1 MDFLTMAVYNKFIKE
16 SVFVGGVVVDN
27 SVKFE
32 DIGFSRA
39 VFYNISATGQNWS
52 YSPKYYGYMDKP
64 RPDNG
69 IVLITSDM
77 TARFETV
84 DGKVIE
90 AKRGDVVFAP
100 IGTLYKVDFFNVDP
114 KVNIHSYTA
123 NFEMKS
129 PEGFDLHEDGGLR
142 IVAHDK
148 TGEFSPMVAE
158 LSLACNDVRNNQL
171 RIMSKFCAFL
181 DALIASNS
189 ERSQEYYPIRRG
201 IDILIVEWNKNERI
215 SRYAELCGISES
227 YFHMLFKKWSGLSP
241 VDYRNRLRVA
251 HAKSILSNTSMSVSE
266 IAASVGFDD
275 QFYFSRVFKSVT
287 GVSPQKYRKIK

>member
-1 MDFLTMAVYNKFIKE
+1 MIVYNVLVEKTIGF
-16 SVFVGGVVVDN
+16 GGVVMDN

-32 DIGFSRA
+32 EIGFSHA
-39 VFYNISATGQNWS
+39 VFYNISATGQNWTH
-52 YSPKYYGYMDKP
+52 SPKYYGYMDKP

-77 TARFETV
+77 TARFETA

-90 AKRGDVVFAP
+90 AKNGDVVFAP

-114 KVNIHSYTA
+114 KINTHSYTA

-129 PEGFDLHEDGGLR
+129 PNGQDFVEDGGLR
-142 IVAHDK
+142 IVTHDK
-148 TGEFSPMVAE
+148 TGEYVSMAAE

-171 RIMSKFCAFL
+171 RIMSKFCALL
-181 DALIASNS
+181 DTLIAGINESA
-189 ERSQEYYPIRRG
+189 QEYYPIRRG
-201 IDILIVEWNKNERI
+201 IDILIVEWNRNERI

-251 HAKSILSNTSMSVSE
+251 HAKSFLSNTSMSVNE
-266 IAASVGFDD
+266 IALSVGFDD

-287 GVSPQKYRKIK
+287 GMSPQKYRKIK

>member
-1 MDFLTMAVYNKFIKE
+1 M
-16 SVFVGGVVVDN
+16 DN

-32 DIGFSRA
+32 EIGFSHA

-52 YSPKYYGYMDKP
+52 YNPKYYGYMDKP

-77 TARFETV
+77 TARFETA
-84 DGKVIE
+84 DGKVLE
-90 AKRGDVVFAP
+90 ATRGDVVFAP

-114 KVNIHSYTA
+114 KVQTHSYTA

-129 PEGFDLHEDGGLR
+129 PDGQDLTEDGGLR
-142 IVAHDK
+142 IIAHDK
-148 TGEFSPMVAE
+148 TGEFQPMAAE

-171 RIMSKFCAFL
+171 RIMSKFCALL
-181 DALIASNS
+181 DVLIASNS
-189 ERSQEYYPIRRG
+189 ERAQEYYPIRRG

-215 SRYAELCGISES
+215 SRYAELCGISLS

-266 IAASVGFDD
+266 IASTVGFDD
-275 QFYFSRVFKSVT
+275 QFYFSRVFKAVT